1 MKPISTAI
9 ALLATLIVLSSLPT
23 QAAVKTKPSAKSKSA
38 SVAMEKKIQI
48 TFEAIHQ
55 AYFHLHSIHLMINTL
70 ISASGTQMKG
80 TSELA
85 FIRGKKFL
93 LSQTGSMLPGQN
105 EVFRVV
111 SDGVKV
117 QTYDSNLK
125 QYTEKPYT
133 SSSFPPKTVDI
144 LSPGLQLFMPM
155 MSIGK
160 TTQDDSLPPIQPGT
174 AMILRSKID
183 GQPMELLQ
191 MGLQGMP
198 GSKLQMWVNPKTHLM
213 RRFALMM
220 KSPQGM
226 VGIHEDYLIKS
237 INKPIP
243 SAMFRISPPKN
254 AKLVDE
260 FVTPEQQQEQDTT
273 AKYVGKP
280 APDFTLKDTTGKDV
294 TLSGYKGH
302 VVLLDFWATWCGP
315 CQITMPIFEQI
326 HNEYSDQGLIVVGV
340 NTWDTEKAL
349 APYLKEN
356 ATKYTFQILVD
367 PATDPNQSVATK
379 LYGVQ
384 GIPTTLI
391 IDKNGVVQ
399 AYLVGV
405 HEKQNYLNALAKAG
419 INMKTGSSDNP
430 PAKQ

>member
-1 MKPISTAI
+1 MKPISAAI
-9 ALLATLIVLSSLPT
+9 VLLATSIVLSPIPT
-23 QAAVKTKPSAKSKSA
+23 QAAGKAKPANKSKSA
-38 SVAMEKKIQI
+38 SVAMEKKLQT
-48 TFEAIHQ
+48 TFEDMHQ
-55 AYFHLHSIHLMINTL
+55 AYFHLRSINLMIHTL
-70 ISASGTQMKG
+70 ISANGEKMKG
-80 TSELA
+80 ATELA

-93 LSQTGSMLPGQN
+93 LSHTRSMLPGQN
-105 EVFRVV
+105 EVYRVV

-133 SSSFPPKTVDI
+133 SSSFPPRSGQI
-144 LSPGLQLFMPM
+144 LSPGLQLILRM
-155 MSIGK
+155 MSSGK
-160 TTQDDSLPPIQPGT
+160 TTEDDSLPPIQPGT
-174 AMILRSKID
+174 AKLLPSKID

-191 MGLQGMP
+191 MGVKGMP
-198 GSKLQMWVNPKTHLM
+198 GSKLNIWVTPKTHLM
-213 RRFALMM
+213 RRFALIM

-226 VGIHEDYLIKS
+226 IGIHEDYLIKS
-237 INKPIP
+237 INQPIP
-243 SAMFRISPPKN
+243 SAMFRISPVKN

-260 FVTPEQQQEQDTT
+260 FVTPEQQQEQDTI

-326 HNEYSDQGLIVVGV
+326 HKEYSDQGLIVVGV

-349 APYLKEN
+349 ASYLKEN

-399 AYLVGV
+399 AYLIGV
-405 HEKQNYLNALAKAG
+405 HEKRSYLDALAKAAL
-419 INMKTGSSDNP
+419 NVQTGSSGNP
-430 PAKQ
+430 SANQ

>member
-1 MKPISTAI
+1 MKPISAAI
-9 ALLATLIVLSSLPT
+9 ALLGTLMVLSNSP
-23 QAAVKTKPSAKSKSA
+23 AIASGKTKHEVKSKSA
-38 SVAMEKKIQI
+38 SLAVEKKLQT
-48 TFEAIHQ
+48 TFEAMHQ
-55 AYFHLHSIHLMINTL
+55 AYYHLRSMNLMINTL
-70 ISASGTQMKG
+70 ISANGTQMKG

-85 FIRGKKFL
+85 FVRGKKFL
-93 LSQTGSMLPGQN
+93 LKQTGYMLPGKI

-133 SSSFPPKTVDI
+133 SSSFPPKTGDI

-155 MSIGK
+155 MSSGK
-160 TTQDDSLPPIQPGT
+160 ITQDDSLPPIQPGT
-174 AMILRSKID
+174 ARILPSKID
-183 GQPMELLQ
+183 GVPMELLQ
-191 MGLQGMP
+191 MGLKGMP
-198 GSKLQMWVNPKTHLM
+198 GSKLQLWVNPRNHLL

-226 VGIHEDYLIKS
+226 IGIHEDYLIKS

-243 SAMFRISPPKN
+243 SAMFRISPPKD

-260 FVTPEQQQEQDTT
+260 FVTPEQQQERDTI

-315 CQITMPIFEQI
+315 CQMTMPIFEQI
-326 HNEYSDQGLIVVGV
+326 HKEYSDQGLIVVGV

-379 LYGVQ
+379 LFGVQ

-405 HEKQNYLNALAKAG
+405 HEKQNYLDALAKAG
-419 INMKTGSSDNP
+419 LNVQTGSSGNP